1 MTLQGDLPGIIPLF
15 PLPGALL
22 LPRGRLPLHIFEP
35 RYLAMVEEAIRTP
48 ERIIGMIQPR
58 EERDD
63 GNGPLVPIGC
73 AGRITQFTETGDGRY
88 LITLAGISRFRL
100 LDEQSGFQP
109 WRRARVDWADF
120 TADRAGAESDP
131 GLDRGRFIPLLR
143 RFFEARQLQTEWAA
157 LSEAGDELLIN
168 AISMLCP
175 FGPGDKQAL
184 LEAPT
189 LSDRRE
195 ALIALIE
202 YALHAGPEPEEN
214 LQ

>member
-1 MTLQGDLPGIIPLF
+1 MALTGDLPGIVPVF
-15 PLPGALL
+15 PLAGALL

-48 ERIIGMIQPR
+48 ERIIAMIQPR
-58 EERDD
+58 EARDD
-63 GNGPLVPIGC
+63 GTGPLLPIGC
-73 AGRITQFTETGDGRY
+73 AGRITQFSETGDGRY
-88 LITLAGISRFRL
+88 LITLTGISRFRL
-100 LDEQSGFQP
+100 LDEQTGFQP

-120 TADRAGAESDP
+120 ARDRVGPENDP

-143 RFFEARQLQTEWAA
+143 RFFEARALQTEWAA
-157 LSEAGDELLIN
+157 LAEAEDELLIN
-168 AISMLCP
+168 ALSMLCP

-184 LEAPT
+184 LEAPN

-195 ALIALIE
+195 ALMALIE
-202 YALHAGPEPEEN
+202 FALHSGTDPEEP